1 MSLPLSLPLSLSPSL
16 PHARGFTLAEVLVAL
31 FVVALG
37 MAGAASLQTLALR
50 SSSEAARLQE
60 ATRLAQSLAGRMRA
74 NPAALGLDDGANPYL
89 DLDYDAAGGAPA
101 AAPSCYAGA
110 ACSAAELARFDLYEV
125 ADAVAGGFPGG
136 RILVCRDGASAS
148 AAPAWACDHDGAAPL
163 IVKLGWRGPGE
174 AAAAAPKLLLPL
186 PGAPS

>member
-1 MSLPLSLPLSLSPSL
+1 MSLPLSLPLPS

-50 SSSEAARLQE
+50 SNREAAHLLD
-60 ATRLAQSLAGRMRA
+60 ATRLAQSLAERMRA

-89 DLDYDAAGGAPA
+89 ELDYDAAGGAPA

-136 RILVCRDGASAS
+136 RILVCRDGAAAS
-148 AAPAWACDHDGAAPL
+148 AAWTCDHDAAAPL

-174 AAAAAPKLLLPL
+174 TSAAAPKLLLPL

>member
-1 MSLPLSLPLSLSPSL
+1 MSLPLSLPLSSP
-16 PHARGFTLAEVLVAL
+16 HERGFTLAEVLVAL

-37 MAGAASLQTLALR
+37 MAGAASLQTSALR
-50 SSSEAARLQE
+50 SSREAARLQE
-60 ATRLAQSLAGRMRA
+60 ATRLAQSLAERMRA
-74 NPAALGLDDGANPYL
+74 NPAALALDDGANPYL
-89 DLDYDAAGGAPA
+89 DLDYDAAGGAST
-101 AAPSCYAGA
+101 AAPSCYAGT
-110 ACSAAELARFDLYEV
+110 ACGAAELARFDVYEV

-148 AAPAWACDHDGAAPL
+148 PSPSAAWACDHDPTAPL

-174 AAAAAPKLLLPL
+174 AAAGAPKLLLPL